1 MGRFPKGWDRE
12 LGLLN
17 RAIIGLLGVIP
28 ERVLWRFA
36 RRYVAGATLDEAA
49 QVVRGLN
56 ARGLLATLD
65 ILGEHVASPA
75 EARAD
80 GAAYGEVLRSIQRE
94 GLRCNISV
102 KPTHMGLK
110 LGGSLCLEILRGLVR
125 EADRLGN
132 FVRLDMEDSTCTD
145 ETLALYRALR
155 QETPAVGVVLQARLR
170 RSQEDAKRLAAEGA
184 NVRVCKGIYPE
195 APPIGL
201 QDRESIRKN
210 FLALLEILLG
220 AGCPV
225 GIATHDDW
233 LIQEARRLVEALS
246 VPRDGYE
253 FQMLLGVRPD
263 LRERLRAEGERVRI
277 YVPFGEKWRD
287 YCLRRFTENPEIL
300 GHVLWA
306 LFRPGA

>member
-36 RRYVAGATLDEAA
+36 RRYVAGVTLDEAV
-49 QVVRGLN
+49 QMVRGLN
-56 ARGLLATLD
+56 AQGLLATLD
-65 ILGEHVASPA
+65 ILGEHVAIPA

-80 GAAYGEVLRSIQRE
+80 GAAYGGILRTIQRK

-110 LGGSLCLEILRGLVR
+110 LDGRLCLEILRGLVR

-170 RSQEDAKRLAAEGA
+170 RSQEDAKRLAGEGA

-195 APPIGL
+195 PEPIAF
-201 QDRESIRKN
+201 QDRKTIRKN
-210 FLALLEILLG
+210 FLALLKILLV
-220 AGCPV
+220 AGCTV

-233 LIQEARRLVEALS
+233 VIQEARRLVGQLGL
-246 VPRDGYE
+246 PRDRYE

-263 LRERLRAEGERVRI
+263 LRQRLRAEGERVRI
-277 YVPFGEKWRD
+277 YVPFGEKWRA
-287 YCLRRFTENPEIL
+287 YCLRRFQENPRIVGYVL
-300 GHVLWA
+300 GA
-306 LFRPGA
+306 LLRRPA